1 MMNYIWVIIITF
13 SFFSAIAT
21 KNMTGLSTSVIS
33 GGSDAITLIIKLTG
47 IICFWNGIMAIAE
60 KSGFTTLLCKLFQPI
75 LKFLFPSIKDK
86 KTKDAISI
94 NITANLLGLG
104 NAATPLGLEAM
115 KRMQEHNLKKDSAT
129 DNMVK
134 FVVINTAA
142 LHLIP
147 TSIAFLRQDYGS
159 KNSMEIILPA
169 LTTSI
174 LSLFIGITL
183 TFLLKKVF
191 KWLNLQILFYL
202 P

>member
-1 MMNYIWVIIITF
+1 MMNYIWVIIIVF

-21 KNMTGLSTSVIS
+21 KNMSSLSTSVIS
-33 GGSDAITLIIKLTG
+33 GGSDAIALVIKLTG
-47 IICFWNGIMAIAE
+47 VICFWNGIMAIAE
-60 KSGFTTLLCKLFQPI
+60 KSEFTTLLCKLFQPL
-75 LKFLFPSIKDK
+75 LKLLFPDIKDK
-86 KTKDAISI
+86 KTKDAISM

-115 KRMQEHNLKKDSAT
+115 KRMQEYNQIKDTAT

-147 TSIAFLRQDYGS
+147 TSIAFLRQDFGS
-159 KNSMEIILPA
+159 KNPMEILLPS
-169 LTTSI
+169 LITSI
-174 LSLFIGITL
+174 LSLIIGISL

-191 KWLNLQILFYL
+191 K
-202 P
+202 

>member
-1 MMNYIWVIIITF
+1 M
-13 SFFSAIAT
+13 
-21 KNMTGLSTSVIS
+21 
-33 GGSDAITLIIKLTG
+33 
-47 IICFWNGIMAIAE
+47 
-60 KSGFTTLLCKLFQPI
+60 
-75 LKFLFPSIKDK
+75 
-86 KTKDAISI
+86 

-115 KRMQEHNLKKDSAT
+115 KRMQEHNPNKDTAT

-169 LTTSI
+169 LITSV
-174 LSLFIGITL
+174 LSLTIGISL

-191 KWLNLQILFYL
+191 K
-202 P
+202 